1 MFAQFKRP
9 RSDPKPNSS
18 RILGVFSNFV
28 NLITVNQSFLDRSH
42 LPSVKRAIYLSA
54 KWERRTI
61 TNREKLK
68 DYVTRIRVRVGDK

>member
-42 LPSVKRAIYLSA
+42 LPSVNGQSIYLQSGNE
-54 KWERRTI
+54 ER
-61 TNREKLK
+61 
-68 DYVTRIRVRVGDK
+68 